1 MDTKAITA
9 GAAFRLSTTSARMA
23 DGRRSIYSRAYSGT
37 RTGAYIS
44 PSKSAHT
51 AIAINNLHAL
61 ATHLPSRHHRPSD
74 PQKGGFRASR

>member
-44 PSKSAHT
+44 PSKAAHT
-51 AIAINNLHAL
+51 TIAINNLHAL
-61 ATHLPSRHHRPSD
+61 ATYLPSRRHHSSGPH
-74 PQKGGFRASR
+74 KGDFRASQ